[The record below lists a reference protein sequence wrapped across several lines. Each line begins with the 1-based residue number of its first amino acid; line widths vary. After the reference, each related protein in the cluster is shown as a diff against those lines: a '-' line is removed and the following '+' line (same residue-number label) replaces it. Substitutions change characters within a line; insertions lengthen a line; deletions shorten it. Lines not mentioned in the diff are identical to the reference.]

1 MNIEGIQITLNIG
14 IQKGSVE
21 DANHWD
27 FIRKEV
33 DFINR
38 KGQKRMDF
46 TTSNQTYKCGGSPRI
61 RQRHLTGGIPKQTFD
76 PKRFLGF
83 SLIQPTMTNR
93 P

>member
-1 MNIEGIQITLNIG
+1 MNIGGIQITLNIG

-46 TTSNQTYKCGGSPRI
+46 TTRHTNAGVLHESGSDI
-61 RQRHLTGGIPKQTFD
+61 
-76 PKRFLGF
+76 
-83 SLIQPTMTNR
+83 
-93 P
+93 